1 MKTWEFL
8 LMILIFVG
16 IGQITNH
23 YFFDSENYPEFL
35 KNFSPLFRGVLFVVV
50 PVGLVYTIKS
60 LIDDF
65 RKRKQAPGNRTPL

>member
-23 YFFDSENYPEFL
+23 YFFDSENYPDNFHYQ
-35 KNFSPLFRGVLFVVV
+35 KNN
-50 PVGLVYTIKS
+50 
-60 LIDDF
+60 D
-65 RKRKQAPGNRTPL
+65 

>member
-1 MKTWEFL
+1 MKTWEYL

-35 KNFSPLFRGVLFVVV
+35 KNLSPLYRGVLFVFV

-60 LIDDF
+60 LTNDLRNL
-65 RKRKQAPGNRTPL
+65 RKRK

>member
-1 MKTWEFL
+1 MKTWEYL

-35 KNFSPLFRGVLFVVV
+35 KNLSPLIRGALFVVV
-50 PVGLVYTIKS
+50 PVGLVYTIKT
-60 LIDDF
+60 LVDDF
-65 RKRKQAPGNRTPL
+65 RKRK